1 MEVSNNVLALVV
13 TFNRLKEL
21 KICIESLRNQSSSC
35 FDILVV
41 NNGSSDGTEEWLAEQ
56 CDLLTIT
63 QENKGGAGGFFSG
76 MKFMMEHDYKFLFM
90 MDDDGICEST
100 EIESLLS
107 TYNYLKSKNDNLM
120 ILNSL
125 VVDKDNPDYIS
136 FSWAVGTKRSN
147 KVKELKKERFFK
159 GIHPFNGTLVS
170 RNVIEKIGYVKKEM
184 FIWGDEK
191 EYMARAIHNGI
202 DLLTIPSAV
211 HFHPKEKGEKGNVI
225 PFCSKFKILIKPT
238 KLSHYYYR
246 NEGYIYGNYPEKKK
260 LKPLFWM
267 AHVVYNILR
276 FRFKELY
283 KFIVYFHR
291 GETNN
296 FKD

>member
-1 MEVSNNVLALVV
+1 
-13 TFNRLKEL
+13 
-21 KICIESLRNQSSSC
+21 
-35 FDILVV
+35 
-41 NNGSSDGTEEWLAEQ
+41 
-56 CDLLTIT
+56 
-63 QENKGGAGGFFSG
+63 
-76 MKFMMEHDYKFLFM
+76 
-90 MDDDGICEST
+90 
-100 EIESLLS
+100 
-107 TYNYLKSKNDNLM
+107 
-120 ILNSL
+120 
-125 VVDKDNPDYIS
+125 
-136 FSWAVGTKRSN
+136 
-147 KVKELKKERFFK
+147 
-159 GIHPFNGTLVS
+159 
-170 RNVIEKIGYVKKEM
+170 M

-202 DLLTIPSAV
+202 DLLTITSAI
-211 HFHPKEKGEKGNVI
+211 HFHPKEKGVKGNVI

-246 NEGYIYGNYPEKKK
+246 NEGYIYGNYPEKKR

-296 FKD
+296 FKN